1 MVASTVRKAY
11 VPRRSPW
18 WWTKNPRYFLFQIRE
33 LSGAFVVAYA
43 FLVLWQLWALR
54 GGQDAYDA
62 FLQVWYSRPIVVL
75 NVVILAFAVLHSMT
89 WFSLTA
95 KVPLIR
101 VRGRPPPGAVVIGAN
116 VVVWIVLSFLV
127 VKVLYGGF

>member
-1 MVASTVRKAY
+1 MATATVRKPY
-11 VPRRSPW
+11 VRPRSAL
-18 WWTKNPRYFLFQIRE
+18 WWTKNPRYLLFQLRE

-75 NVVILAFAVLHSMT
+75 HVVILAFAVLHSVT

-101 VRGRPPPGAVVIGAN
+101 VHVRPPPGAVVIGAN
-116 VVVWIVLSFLV
+116 VVVW
-127 VKVLYGGF
+127 